1 MNEADLPTTNI
12 LQANTVQTGKR
23 NYAAAL
29 DLVIATA
36 QHELQIFDQDF
47 SCGDFVSVR
56 RYELLRNFLS
66 KNAPSKLT
74 IILQYAQHFT
84 NNCPRLLGLLET
96 YGNKMTVYEANDVAK
111 VAKDCFVI
119 ADKHHY
125 VRRFHIDQARF
136 KFAFD
141 DESEASNLNM
151 RFDELLNETTE
162 TVSITKLGL

>member
-12 LQANTVQTGKR
+12 LQANTVQTGER

-56 RYELLRNFLS
+56 RYKLLRDFLT
-66 KNAPSKLT
+66 KNTPSKLT

-84 NNCPRLLGLLET
+84 NNCPRLLCLLET

-125 VRRFHIDQARF
+125 VRRFHIDQIGRAH
-136 KFAFD
+136 
-141 DESEASNLNM
+141 
-151 RFDELLNETTE
+151 
-162 TVSITKLGL
+162 V